1 MLDADALNQLVH
13 KYKEIGEYRFYRF
26 LMLQALN
33 ALVSLEKDTLVGAP
47 PNLEFLNY
55 YDRFIILYRREGDP
69 AQLEVARIFRK
80 IAHKVYRIMLK
91 KDMIPAPDKKFLNLV

>member
-1 MLDADALNQLVH
+1 MLDADALNQLVS

-33 ALVSLEKDTLVGAP
+33 ALVSLEKDTHTGTP